1 MIPVLKYP
9 GAKWSLSRWIISNF
23 PYGYEK
29 MTYLEP
35 YFGSGGVFFNKKR
48 SKIETINDLDS
59 NVVNLFKVIRECP
72 EELASLIKFTP
83 WAREEYKISYE
94 NTGDNLE
101 DARRFIVRLWQAI
114 GGKTSDITG
123 WSNNI
128 KPVDSGKGRWS
139 KLDCCI
145 LETTKR
151 LQSKKL
157 NIVQIENMPAI
168 ELIQRYNKPYVF
180 IYGDPPY
187 ILSTRSKRIYKH
199 EMTEDD
205 HIELLGILK
214 QHKGPV
220 MISGY
225 DHEIY
230 NSMLDG
236 WIKKQ
241 HKANCE
247 FGKKAIET
255 LWMNYETDEQMV
267 LF

>member
-9 GAKWSLSRWIISNF
+9 GAKWSLSSWIISNF
-23 PYGYEK
+23 PQGYEK

-35 YFGSGGVFFNKKR
+35 YFGSGGIFFNKKR

-59 NVVNLFKVIRECP
+59 NVVNLFKVIRERP
-72 EELASLIKFTP
+72 EELANLIKFTP
-83 WAREEYKISYE
+83 WSREEYRNSYE
-94 NTGDNLE
+94 NTGDSLE

-139 KLDCCI
+139 KLDQNI
-145 LETTKR
+145 LGTTKR
-151 LQSKKL
+151 LQSEKQK
-157 NIVQIENMPAI
+157 IVQIENMTAVKLI
-168 ELIQRYNKPYVF
+168 ERYNQSYVF
-180 IYGDPPY
+180 IYCDPPY
-187 ILSTRSKRIYKH
+187 ILSTRSKRIYAN
-199 EMTEDD
+199 EMTDDD
-205 HIELLGILK
+205 HIELLEVLK
-214 QHKGPV
+214 EHVGPV

-236 WIKKQ
+236 WTKKQ

-255 LWMNYETDEQMV
+255 IWMNYETDEQMA